1 MAQDS
6 SKAFFHCF
14 NFPPSAR
21 ESCIFPRVFP
31 YLNFPSSH
39 SLLTKS
45 CIFPPRVPFRVGH
58 ADIFADAH
66 QCGYLHYPT
75 YVGYSAIYAAHISDR
90 HPIRIRMTIPS
101 LYIFHPKIGKAQG
114 KLVMDIIFWFSG
126 SRRSRTASSSS
137 NPSSSGLYRPATS
150 CPPAALP
157 SRCHSLP
164 F

>member
-21 ESCIFPRVFP
+21 ESCIFPRVFR
-31 YLNFPSSH
+31 YLNFPLSH
-39 SLLTKS
+39 SLLSKS

-90 HPIRIRMTIPS
+90 HPIRIRMAIPS
-101 LYIFHPKIGKAQG
+101 LGPNCPVSGAQLSGAQYAWNPVIRVSDGKAGVLILAQ
-114 KLVMDIIFWFSG
+114 II
-126 SRRSRTASSSS
+126 RSIQSK
-137 NPSSSGLYRPATS
+137 NWN
-150 CPPAALP
+150 
-157 SRCHSLP
+157 
-164 F
+164 

>member
-21 ESCIFPRVFP
+21 ESCIFPRVFR

-90 HPIRIRMTIPS
+90 HPIRIRMPIPS
-101 LYIFHPKIGKAQG
+101 SIVSISHRLTVFPPRIPLLAI
-114 KLVMDIIFWFSG
+114 LLLPCLL
-126 SRRSRTASSSS
+126 ASLGEHH
-137 NPSSSGLYRPATS
+137 NL
-150 CPPAALP
+150 
-157 SRCHSLP
+157 HN
-164 F
+164 